1 MADEGIHQTEHPTGE
16 IEPPIRYTVAPSIAS
31 QITLKTSPG
40 AACILYREG
49 EPDPSHHLKLYADQD
64 GMVRFHVHPS
74 GESEDLVRVIV
85 EYEVGGKITRHPLE
99 LRASSQPTLEIPA
112 PALQGPRARRE
123 GASVRPALSEEEALR
138 LPDEELLKGG
148 YPPRPDPDAAP
159 EAFRAWRKV
168 VSVPVTMVE
177 PQTVSRPD
185 IGHGYARKLP
195 AREVR
200 KTEEAGPTEE
210 AGTTQESTNN
220 WSGFEL
226 NGAAGTYDWVSGMW
240 NVPSVTGESN
250 THTYSLLWVG
260 LDGDGITDLV
270 QAGTGQENIDMNL
283 GWIQFS
289 FSSYYAWTEFL
300 PQQPTLQQI
309 ANFPI
314 HPGDEIFVEVF
325 IGNAGGGPDL
335 TGFFGQFWIE
345 NLTTSQS
352 TIVYT
357 PRGGTTV
364 VGSEAEWIME
374 RTELIAANGT
384 TSFPDLADYGS
395 ATMFNAWARRS
406 NSPRHQGY
414 VSYQGDTNVQITM
427 VNGSDTLS
435 TVAPIDAVSMRF
447 SWQAFH

>member
-1 MADEGIHQTEHPTGE
+1 MADDE
-16 IEPPIRYTVAPSIAS
+16 IASPIRYTVAPGTAP
-31 QITLKTSPG
+31 QITLQTSPG
-40 AACILYREG
+40 AACVLYREG
-49 EPDPSHHLKLYADQD
+49 EPDPAHHLKLYADQD
-64 GMVRFHVHPS
+64 GLILFHVRPS
-74 GESEDLVRVIV
+74 AESEDLTTFVVACQ
-85 EYEVGGKITRHPLE
+85 VGGKVTHYPLE
-99 LRASSQPTLEIPA
+99 LLANSQPTLEIPA
-112 PALQGPRARRE
+112 PAIQGPKPRRE

-138 LPDEELLKGG
+138 LPDEELLQRG
-148 YPPRPDPDAAP
+148 YPPRPSPEGAP
-159 EAFRAWRKV
+159 GAFHAWQRA
-168 VSVPVTMVE
+168 VSVPATRIE
-177 PQTVSRPD
+177 PQLVSRPD
-185 IGHGYARKLP
+185 IGRGLARPVP
-195 AREVR
+195 AR
-200 KTEEAGPTEE
+200 EAGPTEG
-210 AGTTQESTNN
+210 ATTTQTSFTN

-226 NGAAGTYDWVSGMW
+226 NGAPGAYDWVSGMW

-260 LDGDGITDLV
+260 LDGDGVTNPGITDLV
-270 QAGTGQENIDMNL
+270 QAGTGQENIEINFL
-283 GWIQFS
+283 GFNFS

-309 ANFPI
+309 ANFAI
-314 HPGDEIFVEVF
+314 NPGDEIFVEVF
-325 IGNAGGGPDL
+325 IGNAGCGPDL
-335 TGFFGQFWIE
+335 TGFFGQFWLE

-357 PRGGTTV
+357 PRGSTTV
-364 VGSEAEWIME
+364 VGREAVWIME

-395 ATMFNAWARRS
+395 ATMLNAWARRS